1 MQWIYYFLIHFF
13 FSFLAFISNVVC
25 INGYKLH
32 KQKFFGVL
40 DNFFLFFNFAILY
53 WFCHTPKWI
62 CHRHTCAPHPEP
74 PSPHHPLR
82 SSQSIMEFWD
92 QKTWKLVVSINGSSY
107 LCLLFDQEIKFLQEI
122 REWGDGGWQWM
133 LIPSTVSLQGHL
145 GWLYPSSFYS
155 HPRIL
160 SCNSLTLTSRSNPN
174 LLLCSDNG
182 FDVTIPR
189 SWPYIPLSRCFP
201 IPCVN

>member
-1 MQWIYYFLIHFF
+1 MWYVSMDISYINRSSLGSSIIFFYFLT
-13 FSFLAFISNVVC
+13 LQYC
-25 INGYKLH
+25 IGSATHQNESATGTH
-32 KQKFFGVL
+32 VL
-40 DNFFLFFNFAILY
+40 PI
-53 WFCHTPKWI
+53 PSPPP
-62 CHRHTCAPHPEP
+62 PHP
-74 PSPHHPLR
+74 PLR